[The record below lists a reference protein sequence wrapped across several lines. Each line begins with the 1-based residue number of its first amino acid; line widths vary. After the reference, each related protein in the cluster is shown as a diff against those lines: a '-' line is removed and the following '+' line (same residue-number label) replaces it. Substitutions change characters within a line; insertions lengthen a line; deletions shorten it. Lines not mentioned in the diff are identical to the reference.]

1 MLTLRVT
8 TVTSPLVASDQQRG
22 PPSWGDGG
30 LADPYRS
37 PRKSQTKEARILP
50 LKGRLGLRRSRKAI
64 SQTKRLSRLS
74 MRFTASEPAT
84 NKALQEMSALGG
96 LWAVESHPKEFV
108 VAVT

>member
-1 MLTLRVT
+1 M
-8 TVTSPLVASDQQRG
+8 
-22 PPSWGDGG
+22 
-30 LADPYRS
+30 
-37 PRKSQTKEARILP
+37 
-50 LKGRLGLRRSRKAI
+50 
-64 SQTKRLSRLS
+64 S